1 MCHTE
6 CSFKSQLRQTEWRTE
21 RERESN
27 RNRNRMSERQ
37 KGQRQE
43 TTHNVKRIT
52 FELMNSTF
60 SPIHSAKEP
69 KLCNSFPSFSFSAS
83 LFSSTRFFVRLFLL
97 LCSFSLPFLWMNLT
111 RENTK
116 HSNKNRNFIYDFQNS
131 QRLNRMCAKHENFCT
146 VNVVRLS
153 YSVSLSLSLFFSPHL
168 SHIRRI
174 LLWLESFLSCIRS
187 VLSSFGVGFLDLHM
201 PKKWVREWK
210 KNMNQIQQN

>member
-1 MCHTE
+1 M
-6 CSFKSQLRQTEWRTE
+6 RTE

-153 YSVSLSLSLFFSPHL
+153 YSVSLSLSLSPPPSPSL
-168 SHIRRI
+168 SHTSYIAMTRI
-174 LLWLESFLSCIRS
+174 LSLVHSFCIIIIRC
-187 VLSSFGVGFLDLHM
+187 
-201 PKKWVREWK
+201 
-210 KNMNQIQQN
+210 